1 MLRTTSQGARAP
13 MDACIRR
20 RAGHTT
26 TSQGRTGAVDSCT
39 GILRERR
46 SEHLDTVVPAH
57 ASVHAIAAPV
67 LGRSGCRIPSARA
80 RVVLNAC
87 LWPVWTTRSE
97 TCAAGDKSVIS
108 RSSMRGSMGHDE
120 TLWTS
125 V

>member
-26 TSQGRTGAVDSCT
+26 TSQGTQALWTLVLGSFVSAV
-39 GILRERR
+39 

-57 ASVHAIAAPV
+57 ASVHAIAPPYLV
-67 LGRSGCRIPSARA
+67 GPDVGFLV

-120 TLWTS
+120 TRWTS